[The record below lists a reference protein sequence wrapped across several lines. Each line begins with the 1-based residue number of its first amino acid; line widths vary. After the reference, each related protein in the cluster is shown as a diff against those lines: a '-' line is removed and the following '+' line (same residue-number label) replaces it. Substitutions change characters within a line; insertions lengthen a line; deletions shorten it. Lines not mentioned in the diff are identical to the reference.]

1 MQYAAEDESMAKR
14 EKKTEL
20 VVRLHVYSDHFF
32 FFVFVFFYFFCFFF
46 LRCCWRF
53 FFYLTSRTDVI

>member
-20 VVRLHVYSDHFF
+20 VVRMHVYSDHF